1 MMMSSCCT
9 ANAEKGKEQNQQMD
23 TKNMEIIAVF
33 FFTNYL
39 TKRLEVFAQHK
50 AKASNE

>member
-1 MMMSSCCT
+1 MMSSCCT
-9 ANAEKGKEQNQQMD
+9 ANAEMGKEQTSKMD
-23 TKNMEIIAVF
+23 TRNMEMIAVF

-39 TKRLEVFAQHK
+39 TKHLKVFAKHK

>member
-9 ANAEKGKEQNQQMD
+9 ANAEKGKEQNQKRD
-23 TKNMEIIAVF
+23 TRNMEIIAVF

-39 TKRLEVFAQHK
+39 KKHLKVFAKHK